1 MDDENVFLVAGFID
15 SPTEYKGAIA
25 VYDYFWALAP
35 DLRQKLIES
44 WKKTID
50 ELENS
55 HPDLNDIFNSEDE
68 YGSMAV
74 FSDEESVEV
83 RPPKDN
89 VLKFPS

>member
-1 MDDENVFLVAGFID
+1 MDEDNVFLMAGFID

-50 ELENS
+50 ELEKS
-55 HPDLNDIFNSEDE
+55 HSDLNDIFNTEEE

-74 FSDEESVEV
+74 FSDEEAVEI

-89 VLKFPS
+89 ILKFPS

>member
-15 SPTEYKGAIA
+15 SPTEYKGATA
-25 VYDYFWALAP
+25 VYDYFWALTP

-50 ELENS
+50 ELEKS
-55 HPDLNDIFNSEDE
+55 HPELNDVFNAEDE

-74 FSDEESVEV
+74 FSDEEAVES

-89 VLKFPS
+89 ILKFPS